1 MKKRAL
7 LILLSLIMT
16 LNLVAMTGCAGN
28 KDEGDADNLGAENVD
43 YGRIYDGTKTAT
55 VLMDKSYS
63 ASENSDRTY
72 SQVLRAANDLR
83 QDIAMVTGAI
93 DYKEIQRTFADDEE
107 KSSSVLKTPIKA
119 RRRS

>member
-28 KDEGDADNLGAENVD
+28 KDEGDADNLGTENVD

-55 VLMDKSYS
+55 VLMDKSY
-63 ASENSDRTY
+63 
-72 SQVLRAANDLR
+72 
-83 QDIAMVTGAI
+83 
-93 DYKEIQRTFADDEE
+93 
-107 KSSSVLKTPIKA
+107 
-119 RRRS
+119 